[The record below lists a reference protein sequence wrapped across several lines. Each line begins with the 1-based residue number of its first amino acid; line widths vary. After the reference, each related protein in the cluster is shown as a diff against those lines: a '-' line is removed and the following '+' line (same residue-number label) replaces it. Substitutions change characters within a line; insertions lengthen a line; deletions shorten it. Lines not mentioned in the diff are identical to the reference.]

1 MMKSKTVLVTSL
13 AVATLG
19 LVSLVDT
26 KGVLPFSAQT
36 VHADRIIAVGN
47 VDHKVDLSLVGYDNN
62 NGVSIKFST
71 DSINPNFVDNDE
83 YKQDYIVVR
92 TRLVNAKTGEVLIDS
107 TGASVRL
114 RSYDLTRSET
124 YSFSNYFGT
133 IPDGDY
139 KFEAYEAT
147 FYIDPQTKLRHKYRG
162 ESPVFRLKD
171 EKFAGLVSSTP
182 KQEKPT
188 PTVQSGWVGSSYYQN
203 GKKVTSKWIFDKKYN
218 SYFYL
223 NASGNYVQ
231 NAWVGN
237 YYLKSGGYMAKS
249 EWIYDKN
256 YGSYY
261 YLTSEGSYAR
271 NTRVGNYYLNSN
283 GKMAKSEWVYDKNY
297 GSYYYITADGSYA
310 YSKWVGKYY
319 LKGNGK
325 MAKNEWIY
333 DKNYASYYYL
343 TAEGS
348 YARNTWVGNYYL
360 KSNGKMAKS
369 EWVDGGRY
377 YVGANG
383 LWETQSSTNSEYSAA
398 LEKAKS
404 YNSWANMSKK
414 RLYKQLTSKHG
425 EKFQSDAAQY
435 AIDHLNADYK
445 SNALAKAKKFRKWFK
460 ESKSAIYKQLVSPY
474 GEEFTEE
481 EANYAIQHLD
491 D

>member
-1 MMKSKTVLVTSL
+1 MKSKTVLVTSL

-26 KGVLPFSAQT
+26 KGVLPLSAQT
-36 VHADRIIAVGN
+36 VQADTQTLTSTAKYYIILPNDAEIFNRWKGTVNIPIIGAT
-47 VDHKVDLSLVGYDNN
+47 KTTPELSYFQESDRYYIANENKSGANYIEWKGTVEEFKEA
-62 NGVSIKFST
+62 IKKLTDKKST
-71 DSINPNFVDNDE
+71 
-83 YKQDYIVVR
+83 
-92 TRLVNAKTGEVLIDS
+92 TS
-107 TGASVRL
+107 T
-114 RSYDLTRSET
+114 
-124 YSFSNYFGT
+124 
-133 IPDGDY
+133 P
-139 KFEAYEAT
+139 K
-147 FYIDPQTKLRHKYRG
+147 
-162 ESPVFRLKD
+162 KD
-171 EKFAGLVSSTP
+171 EKPTP
-182 KQEKPT
+182 KPDEKPKPT
-188 PTVQSGWVGSSYYQN
+188 PKPDEKPKPTPKPTVQSGWLGSSYYQD

-218 SYFYL
+218 SFFYL
-223 NASGNYVQ
+223 DASGNYVQ

-256 YGSYY
+256 HGSYY

-271 NTRVGNYYLNSN
+271 NTWVGNYYLKSN
-283 GKMAKSEWVYDKNY
+283 GKMAKGEWVYDKNY
-297 GSYYYITADGSYA
+297 GSYYY
-310 YSKWVGKYY
+310 
-319 LKGNGK
+319 
-325 MAKNEWIY
+325 
-333 DKNYASYYYL
+333 L
-343 TAEGS
+343 TSEGS

-383 LWETQSSTNSEYSAA
+383 LWETKASTNSEYSAA

-414 RLYKQLTSKHG
+414 RLYKQLTSKYG

-445 SNALAKAKKFRKWFK
+445 SNALAKAKNYRKWFK
-460 ESKSAIYKQLVSPY
+460 DSKSAIYKQLVSPY

>member
-26 KGVLPFSAQT
+26 KGVLPLSAQT
-36 VHADRIIAVGN
+36 VQADTQTLTPTAKYYIILPNDAEIFNRWKGTVNIPIIGAT
-47 VDHKVDLSLVGYDNN
+47 KTTPELSYFQESDRNYIANENKSGANYIEWKGTVEEFKEA
-62 NGVSIKFST
+62 IKKLTDKKST
-71 DSINPNFVDNDE
+71 
-83 YKQDYIVVR
+83 
-92 TRLVNAKTGEVLIDS
+92 TS
-107 TGASVRL
+107 T
-114 RSYDLTRSET
+114 
-124 YSFSNYFGT
+124 
-133 IPDGDY
+133 P
-139 KFEAYEAT
+139 K
-147 FYIDPQTKLRHKYRG
+147 
-162 ESPVFRLKD
+162 KD
-171 EKFAGLVSSTP
+171 EKPTP
-182 KQEKPT
+182 KPDEKPKPTPKPDEKPT
-188 PTVQSGWVGSSYYQN
+188 PKPTVQSGWLGSSYYQD

-218 SYFYL
+218 SFFYL
-223 NASGNYVQ
+223 DASGNYVQ

-256 YGSYY
+256 HGSYYYLTSEGSYARNTWVGNYYLKSNGKMAKGEWVYDKNYGSYY

-271 NTRVGNYYLNSN
+271 NAWSGNYYLKSN

-297 GSYYYITADGSYA
+297 
-310 YSKWVGKYY
+310 
-319 LKGNGK
+319 
-325 MAKNEWIY
+325 
-333 DKNYASYYYL
+333 ASYYYL
-343 TAEGS
+343 TSEGS

-383 LWETQSSTNSEYSAA
+383 LWETKASTNSEYSAA

-414 RLYKQLTSKHG
+414 RLYKQLTSKYG

-445 SNALAKAKKFRKWFK
+445 SNALAKAKNYRKWFK
-460 ESKSAIYKQLVSPY
+460 DSKSAIYKQLVSPY

-481 EANYAIQHLD
+481 EANYAINHLD

>member
-36 VHADRIIAVGN
+36 VQADTQTLTPTAKYYIILPNDAEIFNRWKGTVNIPIIGAT
-47 VDHKVDLSLVGYDNN
+47 KTTPELSYFQESDRNYIANENKSGANYIEWKGTVEEFKEA
-62 NGVSIKFST
+62 IKKLTDKKST
-71 DSINPNFVDNDE
+71 
-83 YKQDYIVVR
+83 
-92 TRLVNAKTGEVLIDS
+92 TA
-107 TGASVRL
+107 
-114 RSYDLTRSET
+114 
-124 YSFSNYFGT
+124 
-133 IPDGDY
+133 
-139 KFEAYEAT
+139 
-147 FYIDPQTKLRHKYRG
+147 
-162 ESPVFRLKD
+162 
-171 EKFAGLVSSTP
+171 TP
-182 KQEKPT
+182 KKDEKPT
-188 PTVQSGWVGSSYYQN
+188 PKPDEKPKPTPKPDEKPTPKPTVQFGWVGSSYYQN

-223 NASGNYVQ
+223 DASGNYVQ

-256 YGSYY
+256 YG
-261 YLTSEGSYAR
+261 
-271 NTRVGNYYLNSN
+271 
-283 GKMAKSEWVYDKNY
+283 
-297 GSYYYITADGSYA
+297 
-310 YSKWVGKYY
+310 
-319 LKGNGK
+319 
-325 MAKNEWIY
+325 
-333 DKNYASYYYL
+333 SYYYL

-377 YVGANG
+377 YVGSNG
-383 LWETQSSTNSEYSAA
+383 LWETKASTNSEYSAA
-398 LEKAKS
+398 LEKAKR

-414 RLYKQLTSKHG
+414 RLYKQLTSKYG

-445 SNALAKAKKFRKWFK
+445 SNALAKAKNYRKWFK
-460 ESKSAIYKQLVSPY
+460 DSKSAIYKQLVSPY

-481 EANYAIQHLD
+481 EANYAINHLD